1 MNTLKTQAHRRRHTG
16 SRPLLAAPDRP
27 GVSRAETRARLEAL
41 KERLLRRYLE
51 DPRTGDLAERL
62 RWAAA
67 DAASLAW
74 ATAFPLLVL
83 PELVEEKL
91 EAARRQAARQ
101 ERIRRRSAALLART
115 VAPGGPVPPAPPA
128 SASSSHAE

>member
-1 MNTLKTQAHRRRHTG
+1 MNTLKTQANRRKSAGNRT
-16 SRPLLAAPDRP
+16 LLPAADRP
-27 GVSRAETRARLEAL
+27 HASRAEARARLEAL
-41 KERLLRRYLE
+41 KERLLRRSLE
-51 DPRTGDLAERL
+51 APEARGLTERL
-62 RWAAA
+62 RWAAE

-115 VAPGGPVPPAPPA
+115 VPAAGPLSAVPPD
-128 SASSSHAE
+128 SATESHAE

>member
-1 MNTLKTQAHRRRHTG
+1 M
-16 SRPLLAAPDRP
+16 PPAPNRP
-27 GVSRAETRARLEAL
+27 GGNRAEAHARLEAL

-51 DPRTGDLAERL
+51 DPQTTGLADRL
-62 RWAAA
+62 RWAAE

-83 PELVEEKL
+83 PGLVEEKL

-101 ERIRRRSAALLART
+101 ERIHRRSAALLART
-115 VAPGGPVPPAPPA
+115 LSPAAPAALEPST
-128 SASSSHAE
+128 SASFSQAE

>member
-1 MNTLKTQAHRRRHTG
+1 MNAHKTQAYRRRNAG
-16 SRPLLAAPDRP
+16 SRTMPPAPNRP
-27 GVSRAETRARLEAL
+27 GGNRAEAHARLEAL

-51 DPRTGDLAERL
+51 DPQTTGLADRL
-62 RWAAA
+62 RWAAE

-83 PELVEEKL
+83 PGLVEEKL

-101 ERIRRRSAALLART
+101 ERIHRRSAALLART
-115 VAPGGPVPPAPPA
+115 LSPALPAAVEPSTSAPF
-128 SASSSHAE
+128 SQAE